1 MKDLIDQLLRRCHA
15 PKESFR
21 ELGEYRATKTGDLTF
36 IDNGG
41 TTLAVA
47 HLDHYGPSIP
57 RVFKNVYGYY
67 GVQCEQL
74 DDRLGAW
81 VLLDLLPQFTDI
93 KYDILLTDS
102 EETGNSTAQWFE
114 TQKKYNWIWEFDRA
128 GMDVVMYDYETDEA
142 MTILENSGFEVGM
155 GSFTDICY
163 LEQLGCQG
171 FNFGVGYHD
180 QHTPKCFAMLRDV
193 LYQVQK
199 FRYFL
204 ENYCDTHFAWD
215 ASMKPYYGT
224 GKSRYASYGYGKW
237 WPKKNSNFDDDGP
250 VYVQG
255 DDGVWRK
262 VTEDTDLY
270 DRNAGDD
277 DTIVYPDKGDDCF
290 GFQYCDICGENL
302 INDNEYCP
310 YCDRDRY
317 WEREVD
323 IECRVLGRDPK
334 DFQEFCDMQRALEEK
349 GHLDDFRK

>member
-1 MKDLIDQLLRRCHA
+1 MKELINQLLRRCHA

-21 ELGEYRATKTGDLTF
+21 ELGEFQKTKTGDLTF

-41 TTLAVA
+41 DTLAVA

-57 RVFKNVYGYY
+57 RVFKNVYGFY

-102 EETGNSTAQWFE
+102 EETGNSTAQWFKSE
-114 TQKKYNWIWEFDRA
+114 KKYNWIWEFDRA
-128 GMDVVMYDYETDEA
+128 GTDVVMYDYETDETA
-142 MTILENSGFEVGM
+142 KLLESYGFDVGM

-171 FNFGVGYHD
+171 INFGVGYHD
-180 QHTPKCFAMLRDV
+180 QHTPRCFAMLRDV
-193 LYQVQK
+193 LSQVAK
-199 FRYFL
+199 FRYFF
-204 ENYCDTHFAWD
+204 EKFHGVHFAWD
-215 ASMKPYYGT
+215 ESMKPSYGL
-224 GKSRYASYGYGKW
+224 GKYSRYSSYSYGKW
-237 WPKKNSNFDDDGP
+237 SSRDDDGP
-250 VYVQG
+250 VYAKG
-255 DDGVWRK
+255 DDGVWRQVK
-262 VTEDTDLY
+262 DDCDPY
-270 DRNAGDD
+270 DKGAGDD
-277 DTIVYPDKGDDCF
+277 DTIVMPKAGDEEYF
-290 GFQYCDICGENL
+290 GFQYCEICGENL

-323 IECRVLGRDPK
+323 IECRMLGREPK
-334 DFQEFCDMQRALEEK
+334 DLNEFCDMQRALQEK
-349 GHLDDFRK
+349 GHLDDFRQ